1 MPAKRARIT
10 DRDPLTP
17 TDKVLA
23 QYEQVNKSSSQTPE
37 SAGNETQPP
46 KKSTSTQVDKLA
58 SQPPKKS
65 ASQQVDNLDLT
76 SQQANFSTI
85 EEVNNLEP
93 TSQQSKKSTSQ
104 QVKIADPNQM
114 ASQQSKN
121 TGSQI
126 VNNSTS
132 QQVSN
137 STITSQQSNK
147 LTSEQ
152 AKMTELDQSTSKE
165 VSNIES
171 QEADQPAS
179 QPVNQPTIRKATF
192 QLDATVIEDLDR
204 YHLQLQIDLGKRNA
218 PYKEIIVE
226 EAIAQWLERATKSPD
241 RVVKSLLKRQEQR

>member
-1 MPAKRARIT
+1 MPTKRARIT

-23 QYEQVNKSSSQTPE
+23 QYEQVNKSSSQLPE
-37 SAGNETQPP
+37 SADNEKQQPL
-46 KKSTSTQVDKLA
+46 KSTSTQVDKLA

-85 EEVNNLEP
+85 EEVNNLES
-93 TSQQSKKSTSQ
+93 TSQQSEKSTSQ
-104 QVKIADPNQM
+104 QVKIAAPTRWQ
-114 ASQQSKN
+114 
-121 TGSQI
+121 
-126 VNNSTS
+126 VNNPKIQEVRLSTS
-132 QQVSN
+132 QQVGN
-137 STITSQQSNK
+137 SIITSQQPNK

-241 RVVKSLLKRQEQR
+241 RVVKSLLKRQEQRSV